1 MNELMENLMYRAGLT
16 AQGCW
21 DEMDA
26 YDRQAIEKFAE
37 LIIQECI
44 STVENLPPGYKD
56 YRDQI
61 EDAFR
66 RDCVAKL
73 KEQFGVAE

>member
-1 MNELMENLMYRAGLT
+1 MQNMNDTIKLLALQAGGSHYPEVNSVQLK
-16 AQGCW
+16 
-21 DEMDA
+21 
-26 YDRQAIEKFAE
+26 KFAE

-44 STVENLPPGYKD
+44 GIVQNVPPGYKD

-66 RDCVAKL
+66 ADAIQEIKYH
-73 KEQFGVAE
+73 FGIE